1 MTDREWMQVSLRL
14 AERGT
19 GKVSPNPRVG
29 CVIVDHDGIIAEGW
43 HERYGGP
50 HAEAHALSNLTRP
63 LTPDAVLYV
72 TLEPCSHHGKTPPC
86 ADAIIASG
94 IKNVVVGMIDPN
106 PLVGGNGIRRLQE
119 HGINVRVDVERDAC
133 AWLNRTFT
141 HYITRRTPYV
151 VMKIASTIDGMIAPE
166 PVSRMQ
172 LTGEGSHRVVH
183 LLRSEFDAV
192 MVSARTVAVDDP
204 TLNVRAV
211 EGRDPIR
218 VVLDRTASLSL
229 DSTIVKTSAHQRTII
244 YAATDAEASEHA
256 DALRGR
262 GIEIRTADVDH
273 AGTLDIAAVL
283 DDLGTLG
290 ISSILVEP
298 GPGLASA
305 MLKGGWVNELRVH
318 YSPTLIGAGR
328 GITGT
333 FDKDVWKLHAVESLQ
348 NDVLITYVA
357 ASL

>member
-1 MTDREWMQVSLRL
+1 MQHALRL

-19 GKVSPNPRVG
+19 GSVSPNPRVG
-29 CVIVDHDGIIAEGW
+29 CVIVDPDGIIAEGW
-43 HERYGGP
+43 HQHYGGP

-86 ADAIIASG
+86 ADAIIAAG

-106 PLVGGNGIRRLQE
+106 PLVGGRGVRRLQE

-133 AWLNRTFT
+133 AWMNRTFT

-166 PVSRMQ
+166 PSARTP
-172 LTGEGSHRVVH
+172 LTGERSRRVVH
-183 LLRSEFDAV
+183 QLRSEFDAV

-204 TLNVRAV
+204 TLNVREV

-218 VVLDRTASLSL
+218 VVLDRTGSLSL
-229 DSTIVKTSAHQRTII
+229 DSTIVKTSAQQRTIV
-244 YAATDAEASEHA
+244 YSAPDAAVSEHT
-256 DALRGR
+256 DALRMR
-262 GIEIRTADVDH
+262 GIEVRTAEVDR
-273 AGTLDIAAVL
+273 AGTLDIAVVL

-298 GPGLASA
+298 GPKLASA

-318 YSPTLIGAGR
+318 YSPSLIGAGR
-328 GITGT
+328 GVAGR
-333 FDKDVWKLHAVESLQ
+333 FDMEVWKLHTVESLQ